1 VKGIDKSHMT
11 RLEDAAFVEQRQ
23 REQAKRQAHTL
34 LAGRILLASRRAA
47 VKRSK

>member
-11 RLEDAAFVEQRQ
+11 RLEDAAFVAQRKT
-23 REQAKRQAHTL
+23 EQAKRQAHCL
-34 LAGRILLASRRAA
+34 LVGRIALASKRAA